1 MATLLSLGGDDMGF
15 EKFGRKSFTGATKV
29 AKFVDLL
36 AEGKIEGTV
45 CKKCGAKYFPPRADC
60 AACFSKEMDWMEMP
74 KKGKLE
80 TFTTA
85 YYAPFGFE
93 ADPPYTM
100 GVVDF
105 GDGMKLFA
113 RLAKEIKPE
122 DASVGMDVT
131 IRPLNYDDGQISFE
145 ITKA

>member
-1 MATLLSLGGDDMGF
+1 MGF
-15 EKFGRKSFTGATKV
+15 ERFGRKSFTAMTKT

-36 AEGKIEGTV
+36 EEGKVEGTV
-45 CKKCGAKYFPPRADC
+45 CKDCNAKFFPPRADC
-60 AACFSKEMDWMEMP
+60 AKCFSKNMDWFEMP

-93 ADPPYTM
+93 ADPPYAM

-105 GDGMKLFA
+105 GGGLKLFA
-113 RLAKEIKPE
+113 RMAKGIKPE
-122 DASVGMDVT
+122 DLKVGADVT
-131 IRPLNYDDGQISFE
+131 IRPLKYDDDQVSFE
-145 ITKA
+145 ITIA

>member
-1 MATLLSLGGDDMGF
+1 MGF
-15 EKFGRKSFTGATKV
+15 EKFGRKSFTAVTKT

-36 AEGKIEGTV
+36 AEGKVEGTV
-45 CKKCGAKYFPPRADC
+45 CKDCGSKFFPPRADC
-60 AACFSKEMDWMEMP
+60 AKCFSKNMDWFEMP

-93 ADPPYTM
+93 ADPPYAM

-105 GDGMKLFA
+105 GGGLKLFA
-113 RLAKEIKPE
+113 RMAKNMKPE
-122 DASVGMDVT
+122 DLKVGADVA
-131 IRPLNYDDGQISFE
+131 IRPLKYDDDQLSFE
-145 ITKA
+145 ITTA

>member
-1 MATLLSLGGDDMGF
+1 MGF
-15 EKFGRKSFTGATKV
+15 EKFGRKSFTAVTKTS
-29 AKFVDLL
+29 KFVDLL

-45 CKKCGAKYFPPRADC
+45 CKDCGAKFFPPRADC
-60 AACFSKEMDWMEMP
+60 AKCLSKNMDWFEMP

-105 GDGMKLFA
+105 GGGLKLFA
-113 RLAKEIKPE
+113 RMAKGTKPE
-122 DASVGMDVT
+122 DVKVGADVT
-131 IRPLNYDDGQISFE
+131 VSPLKYDDDQLSFE
-145 ITKA
+145 ITTA

>member
-1 MATLLSLGGDDMGF
+1 MGF
-15 EKFGRKSFTGATKV
+15 EKFGRKSFTAVTKT

-36 AEGKIEGTV
+36 AEGKVEGTV
-45 CKKCGAKYFPPRADC
+45 CKDCGAKFFPPRADC
-60 AACFSKEMDWMEMP
+60 AKCFSKNMDWFEMP

-93 ADPPYTM
+93 TDPPYAM

-105 GDGMKLFA
+105 GSGLKLFA
-113 RLAKEIKPE
+113 RMAKGIEDIK
-122 DASVGMDVT
+122 VGADVM
-131 IRPLNYDDGQISFE
+131 IRPVKYDDDQLSFE

>member
-1 MATLLSLGGDDMGF
+1 MGF
-15 EKFGRKSFTGATKV
+15 EKFGRKSFTAVTKT

-45 CKKCGAKYFPPRADC
+45 CKSCGVKFFPPRADC
-60 AACFSKEMDWMEMP
+60 AKCLSKEMDWFEMP

-93 ADPPYTM
+93 GDPPYSM
-100 GVVDF
+100 GLVDF
-105 GDGMKLFA
+105 GGGLKLFA
-113 RLAKEIKPE
+113 RIAKGIKPE
-122 DASVGMDVT
+122 DIKVGMDVT
-131 IRPLNYDDGQISFE
+131 VKPFEYDDDQISFE
-145 ITKA
+145 ILES

>member
-1 MATLLSLGGDDMGF
+1 MGF
-15 EKFGRKSFTGATKV
+15 EKFGRKSFTAVTKTG
-29 AKFVDLL
+29 KFVDLL
-36 AEGKIEGTV
+36 IEGKVEGTV
-45 CKKCGAKYFPPRADC
+45 CKKCGAKFFPPRADC
-60 AACFSKEMDWMEMP
+60 ATCLSKEMDWFEMP
-74 KKGKLE
+74 KKGTLE

-105 GDGMKLFA
+105 DGGLKLFA

-122 DASVGMDVT
+122 DVKVGMGVT
-131 IRPLNYDDGQISFE
+131 IRPLKYEDGQVSFE
-145 ITKA
+145 ISKA

>member
-1 MATLLSLGGDDMGF
+1 MGF
-15 EKFGRKSFTGATKV
+15 EKFGRKSFTAVTKM
-29 AKFVDLL
+29 AKFVELL

-45 CKKCGAKYFPPRADC
+45 CKGCGAKFFPPRADC
-60 AACFSKEMDWMEMP
+60 AKCFSKDMGWFEMP
-74 KKGKLE
+74 KQGKLE

-93 ADPPYTM
+93 TDPPYTM

-105 GDGMKLFA
+105 GDGKKLFA
-113 RLAKEIKPE
+113 RIEKGIKPE
-122 DASVGMDVT
+122 DVKVGMDVT
-131 IRPLNYDDGQISFE
+131 VRPLKYDDGQVSFE